1 MLEAIESVREG
12 ITAALGGAGANVGS
26 GNNVGAATGAGAG
39 AGAGGAT
46 EVAVGTRGASLP
58 VKTAPFSR
66 LTRLSGAVLPEK
78 NSAAVRDSSDDGA
91 GGYMSDWNES
101 ACVQ

>member
-1 MLEAIESVREG
+1 MLETIESVREG

-26 GNNVGAATGAGAG
+26 GDDIGAATDAG

-91 GGYMSDWNES
+91 GG
-101 ACVQ
+101 

>member
-12 ITAALGGAGANVGS
+12 VTAALGGAGANVGS
-26 GNNVGAATGAGAG
+26 GNNVGAATGAGAGAG

-91 GGYMSDWNES
+91 GG
-101 ACVQ
+101 